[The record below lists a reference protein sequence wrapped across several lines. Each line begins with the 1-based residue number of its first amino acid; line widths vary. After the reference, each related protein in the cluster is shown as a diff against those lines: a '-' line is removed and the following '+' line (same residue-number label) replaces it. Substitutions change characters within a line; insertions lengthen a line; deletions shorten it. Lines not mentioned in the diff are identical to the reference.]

1 MIYML
6 PAFLAVLILVNY
18 ISLNPLIG
26 VFLGILFAFGV
37 NTRYPAR
44 SKKILWLFHTV
55 YVIVFIAMILL
66 LAEYVSGEII
76 TVCAL
81 WAVFSSLFGYRET
94 LLMSRSSSSDEK
106 K

>member
-6 PAFLAVLILVNY
+6 PAFLAVFILVKY

-37 NTRYPAR
+37 NPRFSAR
-44 SKKILWLFHTV
+44 SKKILWLFHAV
-55 YVIVFIAMILL
+55 SVIVFVSMIGL

-81 WAVFSSLFGYRET
+81 WAVFSSLFSYRET
-94 LLMSRSSSSDEK
+94 LLMSRMSSSDEK

>member
-6 PAFLAVLILVNY
+6 PAFLAVFILVKY
-18 ISLNPLIG
+18 IALNPFIG

-37 NTRYPAR
+37 NSRFPPL
-44 SKKILWLFHTV
+44 SKKMLWLFHAV
-55 YVIVFIAMILL
+55 YIIVFVAMILL

-76 TVCAL
+76 TICAL
-81 WAVFSSLFGYRET
+81 WAVFSSLFTYRET
-94 LLMSRSSSSDEK
+94 LLMSRESSSDEK

>member
-6 PAFLAVLILVNY
+6 PAFLAVFILVKY

-37 NTRYPAR
+37 NACYPAR
-44 SKKILWLFHTV
+44 SKKIYWLFHAV
-55 YVIVFIAMILL
+55 YVIVFTAMILL

-81 WAVFSSLFGYRET
+81 WAVFSSLFTYRET
-94 LLMSRSSSSDEK
+94 LLMSRSSSSGEK